1 VSKSKLA
8 IVFLGSLIGIGIAAK
23 LLFTQADPR
32 TPQEAPPALAAEAV
46 AESFGDAGAFGVE
59 LKRLGQLTP
68 QDFARHYTS
77 KADYLPQLSWDPTT
91 ATFWDQFNV
100 DPATKRDK
108 VRPGAMYDD
117 YRLNPEELALFKKNG
132 FVVSERLGGQS
143 FADVF
148 YRIYSRDLPV
158 YVSSDAILHAWH
170 RSYDAILAD
179 VEQTFLAPSLA
190 QILDGMASALP
201 DAQRA
206 YGTGVLT
213 DSVLDADYFLA
224 TARSFLAGRAVA
236 THLDQ
241 DPRVAAT
248 LRACAELQ
256 LQKFPL
262 FGRDRQTD
270 FSQFKVRGHYEKT
283 KLLQNYFRAMMWC
296 GRIDLRVAGK
306 PEHASPRELGA
317 AVVLHDLLRR
327 SGKFELWKQFDRL
340 LQVFVGPA
348 DSMTFAQLG
357 DVLITAGI
365 QSPSV
370 IKDLDTLAGLQA
382 EILAGKV
389 GLQQIRGDVYES
401 PYGLQKVDLPRSFTV
416 LGQKFVLDSWALS
429 KVVYDDILWDGE
441 KVPRR
446 VPSCLDVAFAVLGN
460 DQVVPD
466 LVARMT
472 NPNGRKFRDGLNYQ
486 HNLAAVRSTIDAQK
500 ELIWED
506 NLYTNWLACLR
517 ELSAPTSEAKY
528 PEAMRTQAW
537 AKKTLSTQ
545 LASWTQLRHDTIL
558 YAKPSY
564 SSIMC
569 FYPAGYVEPV
579 PAFWA
584 RLEKMATRAAEL
596 LRQVPFQGELLRQ
609 VPVQGDKKTPEAFL
623 EWNPVSPANRRGLQ
637 GEKKTPVPFLRN
649 FARRVAILKTIA
661 DKELAQKELSQEELT
676 FLKEIIEGQRRASGL
691 PRYSGWYPGLFY
703 EGPSD
708 SGAADALVADVH
720 TDPPGNGDPG
730 CVLHEGVGNVDLLM
744 IGIDSGKDRMVFAGP
759 VLSHYE
765 FDMPGISRKSDS
777 EWVRDV
783 VTGKKPA
790 RPDWTQGYLVPS
802 NGPPHGRMDQFIH

>member
-1 VSKSKLA
+1 MTRFKLA
-8 IVFLGSLIGIGIAAK
+8 IVFLASLIGIGIAAK
-23 LLFTQADPR
+23 LLFTHADSR
-32 TPQEAPPALAAEAV
+32 TPQEAPPALATEAV
-46 AESFGDAGAFGVE
+46 AESFGDTGAFGAE

-68 QDFARHYTS
+68 QDFARHYAS
-77 KADYLPQLSWDPTT
+77 KADYLPQLTWDPTT
-91 ATFWDQFNV
+91 ATFWDQFNL

-108 VRPGAMYDD
+108 VRPGAMYGD

-143 FADVF
+143 FADIF

-179 VEQTFLAPSLA
+179 VEQAYLAPSLA
-190 QILDGMASALP
+190 KILDGMASALP

-213 DSVLDADYFLA
+213 DSIMDADYFLA
-224 TARSFLAGRAVA
+224 TARSFLAGRAVP

-256 LQKFPL
+256 LQEYSL
-262 FGRDRQTD
+262 FGRVRQTD
-270 FSQFKVRGHYEKT
+270 FSQFKVRGHYQKS
-283 KLLQNYFRAMMWC
+283 KLLQDYLRAMMWC
-296 GRIDLRVAGK
+296 GRIDLRVAVK

-327 SGKFELWKQFDRL
+327 SGKFDLWKQFDRL

-357 DVLITAGI
+357 DVLTTAGI

-370 IKDLDTLAGLQA
+370 IKDLDTLTRLQA
-382 EILAGKV
+382 EILAGKA

-401 PYGLQKVDLPRSFTV
+401 PYGLQKTDLPRSFTV

-429 KVVYDDILWDGE
+429 KVVYDDILWDGK

-446 VPSCLDVAFAVLGN
+446 VPSCLDAAFAVLGN

-472 NPNGRKFRDGLNYQ
+472 NPSGRKFRDGLNYQ
-486 HNLAAVRSTIDAQK
+486 HNLAAVRNTIDAQK
-500 ELIWED
+500 EVIWED

-517 ELSAPTSEAKY
+517 ELSAPTTEAKY

-537 AKKTLSTQ
+537 AKKTLNTQ
-545 LASWTQLRHDTIL
+545 MASWTQLRHDTVL
-558 YAKPSY
+558 YAKQSY
-564 SSIMC
+564 TGVPAC
-569 FYPAGYVEPV
+569 FYPAGYVEPI
-579 PAFWA
+579 PSFWA
-584 RLEKMATRAAEL
+584 RFEKMATRAAEL
-596 LRQVPFQGELLRQ
+596 LAKVPFQDQR
-609 VPVQGDKKTPEAFL
+609 T
-623 EWNPVSPANRRGLQ
+623 SPP
-637 GEKKTPVPFLRN
+637 TFLRN
-649 FARRVAILKTIA
+649 FARQVAILKTIA
-661 DKELAQKELSQEELT
+661 VKELAEQELSQEELK
-676 FLKEIIEGQRRASGL
+676 FLKEIIHAQPHGSGP
-691 PRYSGWYPGLFY
+691 PRFSGWYPGLFY

-708 SGAADALVADVH
+708 SAAADALVSDVH
-720 TDPPGNGDPG
+720 TDPPAPLVNDPG
-730 CVLHEGVGNVDLLM
+730 CVLHQGIGNVDLLM
-744 IGIDSGKDRMVFAGP
+744 IAIDSGKDRMVFAGP

-765 FDMPGISRKSDS
+765 FEMPGVSRKSDS
-777 EWVRDV
+777 EWLRDLRS
-783 VTGKKPA
+783 GEKPP
-790 RPDWTQGYLVPS
+790 RPEWTQGYVVPNLS
-802 NGPPHGRMDQFIH
+802 QAHGIRKAAPGPTLEQMRRAYIERAKSKK